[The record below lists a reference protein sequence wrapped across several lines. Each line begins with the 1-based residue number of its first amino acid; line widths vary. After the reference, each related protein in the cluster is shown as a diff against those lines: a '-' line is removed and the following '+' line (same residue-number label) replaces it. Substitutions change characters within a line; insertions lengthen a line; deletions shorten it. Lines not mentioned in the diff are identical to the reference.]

1 MSIFAPLPQQKVPC
15 AVGFLRRS
23 RLCQSL
29 EPPSPVG
36 FEEIWD
42 TKYKVLHWT
51 TDWAPKKSFLKTRKR
66 VLTTWK
72 WNSWIANTQKSW
84 YQPSD
89 PSKAALLGEGPKDLT
104 SGVIP
109 ISNESGW
116 LIWLIYH
123 QAKRHDLRIRGTT
136 FLDPFVVTSSRS
148 ETTDIGRFLR
158 DEILHALQGLSLYL
172 CK

>member
-1 MSIFAPLPQQKVPC
+1 MSIFASAKGAMRRRISSKKSAVPKP
-15 AVGFLRRS
+15 ARS
-23 RLCQSL
+23 TCGRERCRL
-29 EPPSPVG
+29 G
-36 FEEIWD
+36 
-42 TKYKVLHWT
+42 
-51 TDWAPKKSFLKTRKR
+51 KKSFLKTRKR
-66 VLTTWK
+66 VLTAWT
-72 WNSWIANTQKSW
+72 WNSWIANIQWRWS
-84 YQPSD
+84 QPSV

-104 SGVIP
+104 SGVIA

-123 QAKRHDLRIRGTT
+123 QAKRHDWKIRGTT
-136 FLDPFVVTSSRS
+136 KNWILSSS